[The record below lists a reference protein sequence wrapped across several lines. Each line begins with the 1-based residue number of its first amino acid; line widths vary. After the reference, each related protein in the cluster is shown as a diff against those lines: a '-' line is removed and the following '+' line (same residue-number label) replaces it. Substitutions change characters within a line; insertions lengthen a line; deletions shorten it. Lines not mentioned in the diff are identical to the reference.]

1 MNKTGILFF
10 PAFDWAISSTHP
22 EREERLLYT
31 RDQLFEEGIMD
42 FPQIIEYQ
50 PRMATF
56 KDIARVHFCVP
67 DIPAQ
72 ITEAHLVSAGGAL
85 VIADA
90 RMNGEIHNGFA
101 IIRPPG
107 HHAMTVSHGNRGF
120 CNINNEAIMIEYL
133 RQKYGVKRI
142 AIVDTDVHHGDGSQE
157 IYYHDPDVLFISFHQ
172 DGHTLYPGTG
182 FTDELGG
189 PLAWGTT
196 INVPLAPRTTD
207 TGIIYV
213 LENLVLPLLEQ
224 FKPDLIINS
233 AGQDN
238 HYTDPLADMC
248 FSAQGYATLN
258 QKLAPDIAVLE
269 GGYSVETALPYIN
282 MGIIMAMAGI
292 DFSNLSEPDYRAGK
306 FKESPRNMEYIKKL
320 VATQLANFSRR
331 EEVVAQNRAKNEPY
345 QSYYKSIYYDT
356 DSINEEQ
363 HNKLRICQHCG
374 GYRLIDSTAHL
385 RNGKVQRVFCIS
397 VPAGACS
404 DCQSEAQTI
413 YREMIA
419 KSSSFDV
426 IYWQD
431 RAGDNYRSLNTEL
444 ETETVL

>member
-1 MNKTGILFF
+1 MKKTGILFF

-90 RMNGEIHNGFA
+90 RMSGEVYNGFA

-142 AIVDTDVHHGDGSQE
+142 AIVDTDVHHGDGTQE
-157 IYYHDPDVLFISFHQ
+157 IYYNDPDVLFISFHQ
-172 DGHTLYPGTG
+172 DGRTLYPGTG
-182 FTDELGG
+182 FVDELGG

-196 INVPLAPRTTD
+196 INIPLAPRTTD

-213 LENLVLPLLEQ
+213 LENLVMPLLEQ

-292 DFSNLSEPDYRAGK
+292 DFSNLSEPDYRSGK
-306 FKESPRNMEYIKKL
+306 FKESPNNMEYIKKL
-320 VATQLANFSRR
+320 VATQLANFARR
-331 EEVVAQNRAKNEPY
+331 EEVVAQNRAKSDPY
-345 QSYYKSIYYDT
+345 QSFYKSIYYDT
-356 DSINEEQ
+356 DGINEEQ
-363 HNKLRICQHCG
+363 HNKLRICKKCG
-374 GYRLIDSTAHL
+374 GFRLIDSSAHL
-385 RNGKVQRVFCIS
+385 RYGKVQRVFCIS
-397 VPAGACS
+397 VPAGACAE
-404 DCQSEAQTI
+404 CQEEARTI
-413 YREMIA
+413 YRDMCA
-419 KSSSFDV
+419 KSSIHDV
-426 IYWQD
+426 IYLQD
-431 RAGDNYRSLNTEL
+431 RAGDIYRSLNTSQEA
-444 ETETVL
+444 ETVL

>member
-10 PAFDWAISSTHP
+10 PAFDWAISPTHP

-42 FPQIIEYQ
+42 FPQITEYH

-67 DIPAQ
+67 DVPAQ

-90 RMNGEIHNGFA
+90 RMTGEIHNGFA

-133 RQKYGVKRI
+133 RQKYGVKRV
-142 AIVDTDVHHGDGSQE
+142 AIVDTDVHHGDGTQE

-182 FTDELGG
+182 FTGELGG

-196 INVPLAPRTTD
+196 INIPLAPRTTD
-207 TGIIYV
+207 TGILYV

-224 FKPDLIINS
+224 FKPYLIINS

-238 HYTDPLADMC
+238 NYTDPLADMC
-248 FSAQGYATLN
+248 FSAQGYASLN

-292 DFSNLSEPDYRAGK
+292 DFSNLSEPDYRSGK
-306 FKESPRNMEYIKKL
+306 FKESVSNMEYLKKL
-320 VATQLANFSRR
+320 VATQLANYSRR
-331 EEVVAQNRAKNEPY
+331 EEVIAQNRAKGEPY
-345 QSYYKSIYYDT
+345 HSYYKGIYYDT
-356 DSINEEQ
+356 DSISEEQ
-363 HNKLRICQHCG
+363 QNKLRICGKCG
-374 GYRLIDSTAHL
+374 GYRIIDSTAHL
-385 RNGKVQRVFCIS
+385 YNGKVQRVFCIS

-404 DCQSEAQTI
+404 NCQEEARTI
-413 YREMIA
+413 YKEMTA
-419 KSSSFDV
+419 NNSAFDV
-426 IYWQD
+426 IYLQD
-431 RAGDNYRSLNTEL
+431 RVGDEYRSLKTRA

>member
-1 MNKTGILFF
+1 MKKTGILFF

-67 DIPAQ
+67 DVPAQ

-90 RMNGEIHNGFA
+90 KMTGEVHNGFA

-133 RQKYGVKRI
+133 RQKYGVKRV
-142 AIVDTDVHHGDGSQE
+142 AIVDTDVHHGDGTQE
-157 IYYHDPDVLFISFHQ
+157 IYYNDPDVLFISFHQ
-172 DGHTLYPGTG
+172 DGRTLYPGTG

-189 PLAWGTT
+189 PLAWGTN
-196 INVPLAPRTTD
+196 INIPLAPRTTD

-224 FKPDLIINS
+224 FQPELVINS

-292 DFSNLSEPDYRAGK
+292 DFSNLSEPDYDSAK
-306 FKESPRNMEYIKKL
+306 FKESARNLDYIKKL
-320 VATQLANFSRR
+320 TAAQMDNFARR
-331 EEVVAQNRAKNEPY
+331 EEVIAKSRSHNEPF
-345 QSYYKSIYYDT
+345 QTYYKSIYYDT
-356 DSINEEQ
+356 DSISEEQ
-363 HNKLRICQHCG
+363 HNKLRLCQKCA
-374 GYRLIDSTAHL
+374 GYRVIDSTAHL
-385 RNGKVQRVFCIS
+385 RSGKVQRVFCLS
-397 VPAGACS
+397 VPANACS
-404 DCQSEAQTI
+404 ACQQEARDVYAQMIERSSI
-413 YREMIA
+413 Y
-419 KSSSFDV
+419 DV
-426 IYWQD
+426 IYLQD
-431 RAGDNYRSLNTEL
+431 RVKDEYRSLNTRAER
-444 ETETVL
+444 ETVL